1 MSREE
6 EFMQSATQIAPASKK
21 RVWTGRIISALV
33 VLFLLFDSAIKLM
46 KLPPA
51 VEGTARLG
59 YPVTLV
65 LPIGLVLLICVV
77 IYVIP
82 STSVVGAILLTGYLG
97 GAVASNVRIGNPL
110 FGYVLFPVY
119 VAVLL
124 WTGLLLRD
132 DRLRELVPLRSE
144 VKP

>member
-1 MSREE
+1 
-6 EFMQSATQIAPASKK
+6 MQSATQIAPASKK

-132 DRLRELVPLRSE
+132 DRLGELVPLRSE

>member
-1 MSREE
+1 
-6 EFMQSATQIAPASKK
+6 MQSANPTAPASQKK
-21 RVWTGRIISALV
+21 HWAGRSISALV
-33 VLFLLFDSAIKLM
+33 VLFLLLDSAVKLM

-59 YPVTLV
+59 YPVSLV
-65 LPIGLVLLICVV
+65 LPIGIVLLICVV
-77 IYVIP
+77 LYVIP